1 MGFFSKKDKL
11 KSQSPAPQPQPPQQS
26 SYTPPPP
33 SSNAPYGQ
41 PADESRSNALFGD
54 RKSAIEK
61 DHPKQNPYASNP
73 HASAPAPA
81 SKPSY
86 GGYGNDARDTKQA
99 QLFSGRPQ
107 QQQQAP
113 NAGGGYGANPYER
126 PGANGD
132 YGAPPPY
139 SSGDNNSFRPGRP
152 NPGGYGNSY
161 NEKGGYGTGGRY
173 GNSGDRQLTAEEEEE
188 EDVEAVKQ
196 QIRFTKQESV
206 SSTRN
211 ALRVAAQAE
220 ETGRSTLAR
229 LGQQGERLYNTEKN
243 LDLAYSHNRVAE
255 EKARELKTLN
265 GSMFA
270 IHMKNPMKSKARQQA
285 EEQKI
290 LDTHQFDRDERERA
304 RQFGYESQQHVN
316 QALSGRGYQP
326 SVDRRKGP
334 SLTEREKYQ
343 FEADEEDDDM
353 EREIDNN
360 LTQLGH
366 VTTRLHSLALATG
379 QETDR
384 QNKKIGQLAAK
395 SDRVDDGIVLTH
407 NRIKKIH

>member
-1 MGFFSKKDKL
+1 MGLFSKKDKL
-11 KSQSPAPQPQPPQQS
+11 KLPSPAPLPPQQS
-26 SYTPPPP
+26 SYTPPPSQQSSYISPPP
-33 SSNAPYGQ
+33 SAN
-41 PADESRSNALFGD
+41 ESRSNALFGD
-54 RKSAIEK
+54 RKASNEQN
-61 DHPKQNPYASNP
+61 KQNPYASNTYT
-73 HASAPAPA
+73 SAPAPA
-81 SKPSY
+81 SS
-86 GGYGNDARDTKQA
+86 
-99 QLFSGRPQ
+99 
-107 QQQQAP
+107 
-113 NAGGGYGANPYER
+113 
-126 PGANGD
+126 
-132 YGAPPPY
+132 PY
-139 SSGDNNSFRPGRP
+139 SSRPGDP

-161 NEKGGYGTGGRY
+161 GERGGSGTGSGYGAGGGYAD
-173 GNSGDRQLTAEEEEE
+173 SGDRQLTAEEEEE

-243 LDLAYSHNRVAE
+243 LDLAYSHNRAAE

-270 IHMKNPMKSKARQQA
+270 IHMKNPMKSNARQQA

-316 QALSGRGYQP
+316 QALSGRVGYQP
-326 SVDRRKGP
+326 SVDRRKG
-334 SLTEREKYQ
+334 SSMAEREKYQ

-353 EREIDNN
+353 EREIDDN

-366 VTTRLHSLALATG
+366 VTSRLHALAVATG
-379 QETDR
+379 QEADR
-384 QNKKIGQLAAK
+384 QNAKIAQLGKK